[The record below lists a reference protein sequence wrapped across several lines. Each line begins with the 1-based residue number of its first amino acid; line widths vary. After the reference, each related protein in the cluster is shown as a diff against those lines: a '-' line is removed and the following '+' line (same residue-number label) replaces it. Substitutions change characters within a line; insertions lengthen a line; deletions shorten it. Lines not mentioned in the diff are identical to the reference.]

1 MHCQGI
7 PTKEQQDDAPTMPLV
22 EAPATET
29 AQPPPRCALVRQV
42 GGVMMQP
49 PVVASLVGF
58 AIALTAG
65 TSLDIRAILVDTD
78 DRDDDAPLGM
88 HSVHAP
94 NSELC
99 VTRMA
104 VQRPFESRCSRS
116 SLELLLVCWCTD
128 CACSAVPINMAVLGY
143 NMGSFNWKK
152 LSTAPWRINLMVVFC
167 KMVLMPCVGIC
178 ETLLLRQFVPMDAG
192 VDASFY
198 LVVMIVTATP
208 TANSIAVMA
217 EFGGQDKDALASCI
231 FTQYLFAP
239 VLLAAS
245 ITIFVNMVQDY

>member
-1 MHCQGI
+1 MRCQAI
-7 PTKEQQDDAPTMPLV
+7 PTKEQQDDAPNMPLV
-22 EAPATET
+22 EASATET

-99 VTRMA
+99 VS
-104 VQRPFESRCSRS
+104 PEWLFNG
-116 SLELLLVCWCTD
+116 LLKVGAAGGLSTLLIYWCTD

-143 NMGSFNWKK
+143 NMGSFDWKK
-152 LSTAPWRINLMVVFC
+152 LSTAPWRINLLVVFC

-178 ETLLLRQFVPMDAG
+178 ETLLLRKFVPMDAG